1 MKKIAVAILLSLSL
15 NANTQENV
23 VVELPETYELANI
36 ILALTTYG
44 RTDPWDV
51 QKISPYYDKVLQYF
65 EPVKQHPLLDSVNYS
80 RAKWEQFLGFRTD
93 AYAFSFNESGQLKRA
108 YPFNSFGTLEFDKNI
123 DLINDFV
130 VQSNYRAFYRDHQDF
145 YSRILSNYKE
155 YYLLEKSKA
164 FLDTRIGKP
173 PVAAR
178 NVHKI
183 VISPLVGG
191 QNCHRAI
198 DSVTSADFP
207 NISKELILGGS
218 MEDLKAR
225 LVANHSLFTEM
236 DHGYVNPVSDQYAP
250 QIMQHFNPQ
259 IWYKQEGYPGINSFN
274 EYMTWAVYDWFLKEH
289 FPQYADSI
297 ALQWHYQNASRGFIA
312 SELFARKL
320 LALAAKNKG
329 RKLESLYRPL
339 LRWCKEV
346 ENQISQPTFKD
357 GKANEFVSLRNNR
370 VQVAFSEKMEK
381 AAAVGALL
389 VELKD
394 GKQTGKTEPL
404 VISQK
409 QNKLLWSPEG
419 DELSFE
425 LNTGFQE
432 FAVLFNWW
440 GIDKPLRS
448 KNGILLKPQS
458 YLLLKK

>member
-1 MKKIAVAILLSLSL
+1 
-15 NANTQENV
+15 
-23 VVELPETYELANI
+23 
-36 ILALTTYG
+36 
-44 RTDPWDV
+44 
-51 QKISPYYDKVLQYF
+51 
-65 EPVKQHPLLDSVNYS
+65 
-80 RAKWEQFLGFRTD
+80 
-93 AYAFSFNESGQLKRA
+93 
-108 YPFNSFGTLEFDKNI
+108 
-123 DLINDFV
+123 
-130 VQSNYRAFYRDHQDF
+130 
-145 YSRILSNYKE
+145 
-155 YYLLEKSKA
+155 
-164 FLDTRIGKP
+164 
-173 PVAAR
+173 
-178 NVHKI
+178 
-183 VISPLVGG
+183 
-191 QNCHRAI
+191 
-198 DSVTSADFP
+198 
-207 NISKELILGGS
+207 
-218 MEDLKAR
+218 
-225 LVANHSLFTEM
+225 
-236 DHGYVNPVSDQYAP
+236 
-250 QIMQHFNPQ
+250 
-259 IWYKQEGYPGINSFN
+259 
-274 EYMTWAVYDWFLKEH
+274 MTWAVYDWFLKEH

-394 GKQTGKTEPL
+394 GKQTGKTESL

-409 QNKLLWSPEG
+409 HNKLLWSPEG